1 MRFSPD
7 PPSVPVNGT
16 LVAAF
21 AKAPFTPADAEAVRA
36 QMAVVLTQ
44 PLTGFVV
51 PPSDEVDGAIATDE
65 RVELAKT
72 HTDAPGILRAL
83 ADGRV
88 RAAHLCKL
96 PGVPPRLC
104 MSMAVGDGAIPDLSR
119 TQRQRLA
126 ELCAR
131 DEFLEARLRSLVH
144 ADAQAEYARAYV
156 MERQLRDAY
165 PQYASLTHAE
175 AVARFATERS
185 SALQQYVFARKAYEQ
200 QNAHARLAAQRATA
214 DVVTFDA
221 PSPVHPSLVGPANG
235 THGAPVAEG
244 GNDDDT
250 DDDAQ
255 QKRPISTQQKKRRA
269 PAPPAP
275 PPITTGADVH
285 AVGARASLTFQ
296 ALQLSDGGRNFAPIQ
311 VATGE
316 CITLDMLRWRALV
329 VPDGAKPPAAPRMY
343 FCVQAPSGATHHVYV
358 MASML
363 QRLIDIDDAGWI
375 ALRNAILLPDADGTP
390 TRQLAG
396 IPQYMMLP
404 ASMRAQLQRAV
415 VVPPPPAQPVQP
427 AAPADPLTTALRAV
441 AIAQQNKQPEEARAA
456 ARVAHAA
463 MTAAGVDGYDTA
475 DYGIDDSDDAVMRIL
490 TGHASESPRPPS
502 PVGAPVQQPP
512 DDDDSDD
519 DDDDALSEMLADSA
533 AADSDSES
541 GTTDSPE
548 ATPSPLDSDSD
559 NDSEAEGEIAPA
571 APSAPKRACTQPQV
585 PSAAFVAGQT
595 AAFQAL
601 SVPGFFPEPKDDP
614 LGNIHVD
621 VFRAFAKQ
629 CETQNDAGV
638 ALAPPPGTLD
648 ETLRQAADMQPRAAM
663 VWGLAYAMR
672 AARMDGFR
680 REGVLG
686 TTYADVYLRLAGAL
700 NVRP

>member
-1 MRFSPD
+1 MYAVPGHDHGHDHGHWRHATDRGTGTEHAAAAQPTGRHATDRDTGATEHGAAVHRRGAFAVTDTDADTTATTAARHTSGCAAIDTDTGAFSRTRAVTAMKTRVHCASFAASHRYPTTMRFSPD

-44 PLTGFVV
+44 PLTGFAV

-144 ADAQAEYARAYV
+144 TDAQAEYARAYV

-255 QKRPISTQQKKRRA
+255 QKRQISAQQKKRRA

-329 VPDGAKPPAAPRMY
+329 VPDAAKPPAAPRMY
-343 FCVQAPSGATHHVYV
+343 FCVQAPSGATHYVYV

-404 ASMRAQLQRAV
+404 AATRPARATGGTRRPPDHRAQGCGH
-415 VVPPPPAQPVQP
+415 
-427 AAPADPLTTALRAV
+427 
-441 AIAQQNKQPEEARAA
+441 RAA
-456 ARVAHAA
+456 EQAAR
-463 MTAAGVDGYDTA
+463 GSSRG
-475 DYGIDDSDDAVMRIL
+475 
-490 TGHASESPRPPS
+490 
-502 PVGAPVQQPP
+502 
-512 DDDDSDD
+512 
-519 DDDDALSEMLADSA
+519 
-533 AADSDSES
+533 
-541 GTTDSPE
+541 
-548 ATPSPLDSDSD
+548 
-559 NDSEAEGEIAPA
+559 
-571 APSAPKRACTQPQV
+571 RACC
-585 PSAAFVAGQT
+585 AR
-595 AAFQAL
+595 
-601 SVPGFFPEPKDDP
+601 
-614 LGNIHVD
+614 GND
-621 VFRAFAKQ
+621 
-629 CETQNDAGV
+629 C
-638 ALAPPPGTLD
+638 
-648 ETLRQAADMQPRAAM
+648 
-663 VWGLAYAMR
+663 
-672 AARMDGFR
+672 R
-680 REGVLG
+680 RGGRV
-686 TTYADVYLRLAGAL
+686 
-700 NVRP
+700 